1 MSENPGGRS
10 RTTWSLGF
18 PLQVHCRNFRISRT
32 GECSGHLGRWW
43 ICCVPLV
50 SCVSRLQIQPFR
62 NQPKHQN
69 CTFKIDLQLIENSF
83 GINMDR
89 EFLEW
94 NTMKPQIHFRI
105 HHIRRRPVYYPPP
118 VVPPP
123 SLTCVF
129 AIHGSDLT
137 DLTWGIQMRSK
148 MLERCGNVV
157 FKTKKSPWLFWVF
170 WGLESVFYNGTNVT
184 DQVEDLVY
192 PESGQQDMTEIH
204 LTSIKAAVIVLDRF
218 VLCGEKALRT
228 FFWMRILLIAPG
240 QTPPS
245 CKSSWWTFP
254 LQPWWFGS
262 KPWSSIVCISQDEG

>member
-18 PLQVHCRNFRISRT
+18 PLQVHCRNLRISRT
-32 GECSGHLGRWW
+32 RECSGHLGRWW

-105 HHIRRRPVYYPPP
+105 HRIRRRPVYYPPP

-137 DLTWGIQMRSK
+137 WRIQMRSK
-148 MLERCGNVV
+148 MLRWGNVV
-157 FKTKKSPWLFWVF
+157 VGLFFKKVTMVVLSILRLGECLLQWHKCYGSSRGLGVSRIWAARHDQKTTWL
-170 WGLESVFYNGTNVT
+170 
-184 DQVEDLVY
+184 
-192 PESGQQDMTEIH
+192 
-204 LTSIKAAVIVLDRF
+204 R
-218 VLCGEKALRT
+218 
-228 FFWMRILLIAPG
+228 
-240 QTPPS
+240 
-245 CKSSWWTFP
+245 
-254 LQPWWFGS
+254 
-262 KPWSSIVCISQDEG
+262 

>member
-62 NQPKHQN
+62 NHPKHQN

-94 NTMKPQIHFRI
+94 NNPFSHSSHSSQASLLSTTGGATSKSHLCFRHPRKRLDWLDMRNPNAFQDAGKMRKCCCWSFFQKSHHGCFDYFEAWRVSSTMAQMLRI
-105 HHIRRRPVYYPPP
+105 
-118 VVPPP
+118 
-123 SLTCVF
+123 
-129 AIHGSDLT
+129 
-137 DLTWGIQMRSK
+137 K
-148 MLERCGNVV
+148 
-157 FKTKKSPWLFWVF
+157 
-170 WGLESVFYNGTNVT
+170 
-184 DQVEDLVY
+184 
-192 PESGQQDMTEIH
+192 
-204 LTSIKAAVIVLDRF
+204 
-218 VLCGEKALRT
+218 
-228 FFWMRILLIAPG
+228 
-240 QTPPS
+240 
-245 CKSSWWTFP
+245 
-254 LQPWWFGS
+254 
-262 KPWSSIVCISQDEG
+262 